1 MWTAKKGMPREEV
14 VKAKLPRP
22 EWLVSWEQ
30 RLAPWQG
37 RKSKKHSTGWRRHE
51 GCVPDFGLHPVG
63 GKDLKWSK
71 ELSLES
77 VGWGSH
83 RLEPDSPSGK

>member
-14 VKAKLPRP
+14 VKAKPPGP

-30 RLAPWQG
+30 RVAPSLG
-37 RKSKKHSTGWRRHE
+37 RKSKKHSTGWRRRE

-63 GKDLKWSK
+63 GEGLKRSK
-71 ELSLES
+71 GTKPRVSGLGEPQA
-77 VGWGSH
+77 GA
-83 RLEPDSPSGK
+83 RLPSGK